1 MASLYPGQDGPRRV
15 LRILAG
21 GFLLVVLLL
30 GLAAYIA
37 SREARQIQS
46 SSAGLVADHL
56 KTARLIDAFQVEQ
69 QKMDRLL
76 FQISASVRHSEA
88 GFGELAAK
96 LDDTSLAIDRTLEL
110 SPPAASRSRWTEI
123 AEVSRRFKLNAAR
136 VVLQPNPSEQELE
149 ALYADHE
156 KFIETLGLSFESIA
170 YFFADAHISR
180 NLLGRQ
186 GWLDRIRCGL
196 VDHDQTLYLAE
207 YDFSSR

>member
-76 FQISASVRHSEA
+76 FQISASVRHSDA

-96 LDDTSLAIDRTLEL
+96 LDDTSLAIDRTMEL
-110 SPPAASRSRWTEI
+110 SPPAASRKRWTEI
-123 AEVSRRFKLNAAR
+123 GEVSRRFKTNAAR
-136 VVLQPNPSEQELE
+136 VVLQPDRS
-149 ALYADHE
+149 AA
-156 KFIETLGLSFESIA
+156 A
-170 YFFADAHISR
+170 
-180 NLLGRQ
+180 GRRHRHRQ
-186 GWLDRIRCGL
+186 PVHG
-196 VDHDQTLYLAE
+196 
-207 YDFSSR
+207 